1 MQQLLDHIEKEFPSY
16 FKQVNANIR
25 AKTKDWDSLFEDKN
39 EFYRTLL
46 LVIQSFLKDGKK
58 ILFIQLPTD
67 KLGRNKTDQENNR
80 KNLQEYIVDI
90 LYLSTK
96 CGWEPTL
103 RCPCLANSYVGDF
116 YYSDRHVWEI
126 ATSNDG
132 QRRPS
137 NASKKLNLKTEETR
151 RIFENGRK
159 NSVKLQNVCSASKKD
174 TCKSIEESEK
184 FKRYIDQINNYRKL
198 PAIAGFEK
206 SLLVGKG
213 QTWSRHPIANQ
224 YLYSPIKFVTDYD
237 GERDKSYD
245 ILVFLWDKKYR
256 NYEMEIHNSIVN
268 GRVKKV
274 IVIGERIFP
283 DFKNRDDIT
292 IYPFTYRELFSYFY
306 STGALGNSMF
316 PNIVFKELPY
326 HELNSCIASLGRR
339 VPNVLEEFERKRII
353 RYILYPY
360 LTIESKALPIGNLA
374 INNLRDFL
382 WENFNVLTTDEIDS
396 LVGWVSELNLSIKTP
411 KAREYSEI
419 KNKNRYSQLF
429 DIRPYASYKN
439 KLKTTKTK
447 NDTTQI
453 YVIDAIFNGNWCVE
467 VIETLLKKGCLG
479 TYYILSYF
487 KLPSLRQFFEEELEI
502 YRSSLRKSLFGVSM
516 SGINA
521 EDSSESNNLL
531 DFYDDSIDELSSL
544 FLHKETNHLKI
555 YNCLFEGDDRPVS
568 LYGDVIYM
576 DRILSIDEIFSNS
589 DEYLPCEITYYSIPS
604 IFPQIMEVYF
614 NFPNGQNV
622 DYYSN
627 FWKQKMQELFKNKYA
642 GNLQS
647 MLSDFRFLKKETL
660 GLISKG
666 KYDSMFPNQIG
677 KIVDNLRKIGAITA
691 EEQHYIMAANNVVGK
706 HSSTAK
712 ELKESLMR
720 FKLTGKPDDF
730 LNKLLD
736 NANVRGVK
744 GYTADYL
751 IKESLNAG
759 TITEITLSN

>member
-16 FKQVNANIR
+16 FKQINAKIR
-25 AKTKDWDSLFEDKN
+25 EKTKDWDSLFEDKN
-39 EFYRTLL
+39 GFYRTLL

-174 TCKSIEESEK
+174 TCESIEESEK

-198 PAIAGFEK
+198 LAIADFK
-206 SLLVGKG
+206 NCLLVGKD

-256 NYEMEIHNSIVN
+256 NYETEIDNSIVS

-283 DFKNRDDIT
+283 DFKNRGDIT

-306 STGALGNSMF
+306 STGASDKPMF
-316 PNIVFKELPY
+316 PNIVFSELQYPG
-326 HELNSCIASLGRR
+326 LDSCIESLDSL

-360 LTIESKALPIGNLA
+360 LTIESKALPFDNLIG
-374 INNLRDFL
+374 NLRDFL
-382 WENFNVLTTDEIDS
+382 WEIDVLTTDVIDS
-396 LVGWVSELNLSIKTP
+396 LVKGVRNLNLPNETQKAKKYKEIKTSNS
-411 KAREYSEI
+411 KI
-419 KNKNRYSQLF
+419 F

-439 KLKTTKTK
+439 KLKKTR
-447 NDTTQI
+447 NVTTQI

-487 KLPSLRQFFEEELEI
+487 KLPSLSQFFEAELKI
-502 YRSSLRKSLFGVSM
+502 YRSLQRDSLFDVKM
-516 SGINA
+516 PDFNIGILSTA
-521 EDSSESNNLL
+521 NNLL
-531 DFYDDSIDELSSL
+531 DYYEDSGEEFSSL
-544 FLHKETNHLKI
+544 FLQKGSNRQKT
-555 YNCLFEGDDRPVS
+555 YNCRFDKVDNLVQV
-568 LYGDVIYM
+568 YGDVIYM
-576 DRILSIDEIFSNS
+576 DSIFSIDEIFSNS
-589 DEYLPCEITYYSIPS
+589 DEYLPCKITYYSTPS
-604 IFPQIMEVYF
+604 IFSEIMELYF
-614 NFPNGQNV
+614 NFPNGQTV
-622 DYYSN
+622 ADYSN
-627 FWKQKMQELFKNKYA
+627 FWKQKMQELFKDKYA

-647 MLSDFRFLKKETL
+647 MLNDFRFLNKTTL
-660 GLISKG
+660 GQISKG
-666 KYDSMFPNQIG
+666 KYQPMFPNQIG
-677 KIVDNLRKIGAITA
+677 RVVDKLGEIGAITA

-720 FKLTGKPDDF
+720 FKLAGKPDDF
-730 LNKLLD
+730 LKKLLN
-736 NANVRGVK
+736 NANVRGVI

-751 IKESLNAG
+751 VEKSLNTG